1 MSPKSPCTKVCMMDP
16 DSGFCAGC
24 FRTLKEIGMWT
35 LYSDEEKEKIRGEL
49 VERKNQIQGNPP

>member
-1 MSPKSPCTKVCMMDP
+1 MMDP